1 MITPGIKDQVL
12 RYLLDTQ
19 KIGEINEVNVP
30 ELLGHI
36 GIEFKEFET
45 IVRMFED
52 DDFAESSGGDS
63 NSFVLYISPAAHRF
77 IFHSGG
83 YSRKALASELE
94 IRNMTLNVEYL
105 ELQLN
110 QLHREIEDIRP
121 TLPEK
126 AERLFNILGNIAA
139 VIGVTLKG

>member
-94 IRNMTLNVEYL
+94 IRNMTLNVEL
-105 ELQLN
+105 SLI
-110 QLHREIEDIRP
+110 HI
-121 TLPEK
+121 
-126 AERLFNILGNIAA
+126 
-139 VIGVTLKG
+139 